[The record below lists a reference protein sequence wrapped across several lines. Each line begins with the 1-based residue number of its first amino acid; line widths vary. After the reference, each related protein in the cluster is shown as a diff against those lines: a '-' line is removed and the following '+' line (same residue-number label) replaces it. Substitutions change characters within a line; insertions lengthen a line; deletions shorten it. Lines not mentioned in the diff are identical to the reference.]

1 MNTPRFEDC
10 SPSSERMIPAN
21 HARLS
26 DATTFVREFLHDVGC
41 PQEVAASLL
50 LCVEEI
56 FVNIALYA
64 YRGADSRLPDC
75 TYARGANDEGG
86 DHDCTV
92 TIQCAELEH
101 GLRYALWFHDHG
113 KAFDPTSRR
122 PVDINAKPE
131 DRAVG
136 GLGIFLI
143 QRMMDVMLY
152 ERVESSNVIYVE
164 KSSDKRLQCIHSV

>member
-1 MNTPRFEDC
+1 MPVFEDF
-10 SPSSERMIPAN
+10 PMGSEHIFPAD

-26 DATTFVREFLHDVGC
+26 DATMFVREFLDDVGC

-64 YRGADSRLPDC
+64 YRGADSRRPDC
-75 TYARGANDEGG
+75 TYAQGANDEGG

-131 DRAVG
+131 DRPVG

-143 QRMMDVMLY
+143 QRMMDVMIY
-152 ERVESSNVIYVE
+152 ERVGSGNVVYVE
-164 KSSDKRLQCIHSV
+164 KSSGRRLQCIHSV